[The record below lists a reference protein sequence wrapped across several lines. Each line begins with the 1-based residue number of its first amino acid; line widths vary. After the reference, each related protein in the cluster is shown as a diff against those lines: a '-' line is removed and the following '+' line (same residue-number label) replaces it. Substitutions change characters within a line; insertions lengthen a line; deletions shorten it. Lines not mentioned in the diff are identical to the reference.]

1 MHEYPIV
8 ESLLR
13 VALEHAEAANAARI
27 NALNLALGQSS
38 SIEEDSVRFYWEG
51 LAKGTIAEG
60 ATLHFRRVPT
70 TFRCFS
76 CGAEFALGNP
86 SEQQCPYCRSAQ
98 VQVIEEEELRLESLD
113 VD

>member
-13 VALEHAEAANAARI
+13 VALEHAEASDATRI
-27 NALNLALGQSS
+27 NTLNLVLSQMS
-38 SIEEDSVRFYWEG
+38 SIEEESVRFYWEG

-60 ATLHFRRVPT
+60 ATLRFRRVPSA
-70 TFRCFS
+70 FRCFS
-76 CGAEFALGNP
+76 CGADFTVDNT
-86 SEQQCPYCRSAQ
+86 SERQCPQCGSAQ
-98 VQVIEEEELRLESLD
+98 VQVIAEEELRLESLD